1 MGERE
6 ISHAPVPSRSRAPLF
21 LSFLRYG
28 MNLFEATR
36 SALSALKAN
45 KLRSALTLLGMVIGV
60 FAVIASVTAVEVIDV
75 YFEESLQIY
84 GGSTFNVNRK
94 GGWEGGRR
102 REVPDITYEQALR
115 LKRRASGGLT
125 VSIQEDFDHGQKV
138 RSGGNTTEGG
148 TTLYGSDEHFLGN
161 FGYDLARGRPL
172 TAQDVQYA
180 RNVALLGKEV
190 ADALFPTASPLGKDI
205 TIGRVR
211 LQVVGVLAEKGG
223 FLNMSFDNRVVAPI
237 STLANAYGMQGR
249 NIGNLSVR
257 TGGFEQME
265 AGKQEVISHMRVI
278 RGLAPGE
285 ENDFEIESNATIQEE
300 VGAFTGVLTTGGAG
314 IGLISLLA
322 AGIGI
327 MNIMLV
333 SVTERTRE
341 IGIRKAVGAKR
352 RDIMRQFL
360 IEAVVLCQIGGLL
373 GIGFGAA
380 FGNLVAVYFEISATF
395 PWAWAVGGVAAV
407 TCIALVFGGY
417 PAWKAA
423 RLDPIESLR
432 YE

>member
-1 MGERE
+1 MRGEGGGLF
-6 ISHAPVPSRSRAPLF
+6 PPSSLLYDTLHLTFGEAMSLI
-21 LSFLRYG
+21 
-28 MNLFEATR
+28 EATR
-36 SALSALKAN
+36 SALAALRAN
-45 KLRSALTLLGMVIGV
+45 LLRSALTLLGMVIGV

-75 YFEESLQIY
+75 YFQEALQIY
-84 GGSTFNVNRK
+84 GGSTFNVERK
-94 GGWEGGRR
+94 GGWEGGQRN
-102 REVPDITYEQALR
+102 EVPDITYEHALR
-115 LKRRASGGLT
+115 LKRRAGAGLT
-125 VSIQEDFDHGQKV
+125 VSIQESFGRGEKV
-138 RSGGNTTEGG
+138 RSGGNATEGG
-148 TTLYGSDEHFLGN
+148 TTLYGSDDNFLGN
-161 FGYDLARGRPL
+161 FGYELARGRPI
-172 TAQDVQYA
+172 TERDVQHA

-190 ADALFPTASPLGKDI
+190 ADALFPNAAPLGKQI

-237 STLANAYGMQGR
+237 STLAEAYGTQGR
-249 NIGNLSVR
+249 NIGDLSIK
-257 TGGFEQME
+257 TAGFEAMQ
-265 AGKQEVISHMRVI
+265 AGKQAVISHMRVI
-278 RGLAPGE
+278 RGLGPAE
-285 ENDFEIESNATIQEE
+285 DNDFEIESNATIQEE
-300 VGAFTGVLTTGGAG
+300 AEQFTSVLTTGGVG

-341 IGIRKAVGAKR
+341 IGIRKAVGARR

-360 IEAVVLCQIGGLL
+360 IEAVVMCQIGGLI
-373 GIGFGAA
+373 GIGLGAA
-380 FGNLVAVYFEISATF
+380 FSNAIALYFDFSAVF
-395 PWAWAVGGVAAV
+395 PWAWAVGGAAAV
-407 TCIALVFGGY
+407 TAIALLFGGY

>member
-1 MGERE
+1 MG
-6 ISHAPVPSRSRAPLF
+6 IL
-21 LSFLRYG
+21 
-28 MNLFEATR
+28 EAFR
-36 SALSALKAN
+36 SALSALRAN
-45 KLRSALTLLGMVIGV
+45 MMRSALTLLGMVIGV

-84 GGSTFNVNRK
+84 GGSTFSVERS
-94 GGWEGGRR
+94 GGWEGGQYRGAP
-102 REVPDITYEQALR
+102 EITYEQSLR
-115 LKRRASGGLT
+115 LKRRAGDDLT
-125 VSIQEDFDHGQKV
+125 VSIQEDFDHGVKV
-138 RSGGNTTEGG
+138 RYSGRSTEGG
-148 TTLYGSDEHFLGN
+148 TTLYGSDEHFLSN
-161 FGYDLARGRPL
+161 FGFEMAQGRPI
-172 TAQDVQYA
+172 TGQDVLYA
-180 RNVALLGKEV
+180 RNVALLG
-190 ADALFPTASPLGKDI
+190 ADVVETLFPNESPLGKSI
-205 TIGRVR
+205 SVGRVR
-211 LQVVGVLAEKGG
+211 LQVVGVLEEKGG
-223 FLNMSFDNRVVAPI
+223 FLNISFDNRVIAPI
-237 STLANAYGMQGR
+237 STLAQAYGMQGR
-249 NIGNLSVR
+249 NMADLSVR
-257 TGGFEQME
+257 TAGFDQME

-300 VGAFTGVLTTGGAG
+300 VGGFTSVLATGGAG

-322 AGIGI
+322 AGVGI

-373 GIGFGAA
+373 GIAA
-380 FGNLVAVYFEISATF
+380 GGLFGNLVAIYFDISAAF
-395 PWAWAVGGVAAV
+395 PWVWAALGVAGVTAIAV
-407 TCIALVFGGY
+407 LFGGY

>member
-1 MGERE
+1 
-6 ISHAPVPSRSRAPLF
+6 
-21 LSFLRYG
+21 
-28 MNLFEATR
+28 MNLLEAFR
-36 SALSALKAN
+36 SALAALKAN
-45 KLRSALTLLGMVIGV
+45 LLRSALTLLGMVIGV

-75 YFEESLQIY
+75 YFQESLQIY
-84 GGSTFNVNRK
+84 GGSTFSVSRK

-102 REVPDITYEQALR
+102 NEVPDITYEQALR
-115 LKRRASGGLT
+115 LKRRTGSGLT
-125 VSIQEDFDHGQKV
+125 VSIQESFDRGGKV
-138 RSGGNTTEGG
+138 RSGGNATEGG
-148 TTLYGSDEHFLGN
+148 TTLYGGDENFLGN
-161 FGYDLARGRPL
+161 FGYEMAQGRPI
-172 TAQDVQYA
+172 TAQDVERA
-180 RNVALLGKEV
+180 RNVALLGQEV
-190 ADALFPTASPLGKDI
+190 ADALFPNASPLGKQI

-211 LQVVGVLAEKGG
+211 LQVVGVLAKKGG
-223 FLNMSFDNRVVAPI
+223 FLGMSFDNRVVAPI
-237 STLANAYGMQGR
+237 STLAGAYGTQGR
-249 NIGNLSVR
+249 NIGELSVK
-257 TGGFEQME
+257 TAGFEAMQ

-278 RGLAPGE
+278 RGLGPAE
-285 ENDFEIESNATIQEE
+285 DNDFEIESNATIQEE
-300 VGAFTGVLTTGGAG
+300 TEQFTGVLTTGGAG

-360 IEAVVLCQIGGLL
+360 IEAVVMCQIGGLI
-373 GIGFGAA
+373 GIGLGAA
-380 FGNLVAVYFEISATF
+380 FGNLVAVYFDISAAF

-407 TCIALVFGGY
+407 TAIALLFGGY